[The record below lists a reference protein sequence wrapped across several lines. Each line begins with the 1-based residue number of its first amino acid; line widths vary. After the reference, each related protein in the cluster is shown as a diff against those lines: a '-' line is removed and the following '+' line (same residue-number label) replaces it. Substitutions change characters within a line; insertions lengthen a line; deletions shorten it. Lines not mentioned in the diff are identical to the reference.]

1 MIKKELTHRPHHYII
16 LIVGEALL
24 LSAFLVFSMQG
35 YKALIAVLVG
45 VWYTIWGVFTHQ
57 HEIKTTRLLVEY
69 AAVGLLATVL
79 LLSLIQIL

>member
-1 MIKKELTHRPHHYII
+1 MIKKELTHRSHHYII

-45 VWYTIWGVFTHQ
+45 VWYALWGVFTHQ
-57 HEIKTTRLLVEY
+57 NEVKTTRLLLEY

-79 LLSLIQIL
+79 LLSLIQII